1 MEKDLDRPRSGEYL
15 CGQCFAHHQPND
27 VLFAA
32 SRFSKNCDMRQA
44 AHRYAFAGRED
55 YEAWCRK
62 GKSRVLLDWQ
72 DLPASHWKIEE
83 GVLRQV
89 QDTTGEWS
97 TQRVCPSCHSLL
109 ENVQGRL
116 LIGWS
121 AQGMDMTGAAQVLQQ
136 AAGSEGWQ
144 QLDPPKKDT
153 GGALEYAR
161 FSYKSK
167 NMVLAVPVGLQDK
180 EGSYVAACM
189 KRCGQSAAGAV
200 LKLSLPA
207 VSELEPQQ
215 QLEVGEAQDTLSGFL
230 EFAGYVGRK
239 LSLPTVVLIEGLE
252 PGTDAKQLLQQHGVQ
267 LFNRLQICL
276 DNPLL
281 LRWDQNADAARQAGD
296 WLVNRLTLQTQ

>member
-72 DLPASHWKIEE
+72 DLPTSHWKIEE

-136 AAGSEGWQ
+136 AAH
-144 QLDPPKKDT
+144 
-153 GGALEYAR
+153 
-161 FSYKSK
+161 
-167 NMVLAVPVGLQDK
+167 AVRDFPIDIR
-180 EGSYVAACM
+180 M
-189 KRCGQSAAGAV
+189 
-200 LKLSLPA
+200 LP
-207 VSELEPQQ
+207 
-215 QLEVGEAQDTLSGFL
+215 
-230 EFAGYVGRK
+230 
-239 LSLPTVVLIEGLE
+239 
-252 PGTDAKQLLQQHGVQ
+252 QLLQEASQKKRKSFPPLLATSTAVINFGAAFDMLSPKDDAIFANCSGV
-267 LFNRLQICL
+267 ICL
-276 DNPLL
+276 
-281 LRWDQNADAARQAGD
+281 RQNCVKRK
-296 WLVNRLTLQTQ
+296 RI